1 MSFTA
6 TLDPIGDTGIHLTE
20 VNFID
25 VSGVCNVYFN
35 SGVITS
41 SFIYLVMKTL
51 ESKPFLVNYIR
62 EHFGGFYYVLE
73 HSSIYSF
80 LQPPNHQ

>member
-1 MSFTA
+1 
-6 TLDPIGDTGIHLTE
+6 
-20 VNFID
+20 
-25 VSGVCNVYFN
+25 
-35 SGVITS
+35 
-41 SFIYLVMKTL
+41 MKTL

-80 LQPPNHQ
+80 LQPPNLPIVIDALLGAEAYSHDQYRCICPHGAPSQVYEKHCLRNYNN